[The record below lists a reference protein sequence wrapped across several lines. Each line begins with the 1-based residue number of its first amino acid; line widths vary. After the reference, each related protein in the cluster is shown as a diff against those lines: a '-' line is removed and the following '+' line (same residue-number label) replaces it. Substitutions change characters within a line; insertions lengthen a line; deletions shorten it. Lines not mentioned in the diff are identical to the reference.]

1 MWRLQD
7 LSESEDSTAVI
18 ALEFRGMTLIFKEA
32 QTLQEDIGEAGG
44 VIASESFTVTIPPG
58 AIVGRTLRTGFTVY
72 EYQPEESKNAD
83 DDTDDG
89 AEVTDMIVLHPCG
102 TKFAKNVE
110 IRMKFYDCFQSETC
124 LLYEGPKDGIFSG
137 MFFDRPAFT
146 SPTITLDVGMT
157 ASLSPSSIDISTKHF
172 CKLFACLFGCAGHCY
187 RALAFGRWARGDSPH
202 SATIDLHFTSS
213 KLSYVNHVE
222 RCNKGWP
229 QLLKDF
235 NVRLFFSRSDPIM
248 LKITRVSS
256 GWELISTPPREIPKQ
271 ELTQA
276 KKSPSKY
283 CSRSFSLKRIFKVD
297 DPWLEVQLT
306 GGKKTDC
313 LLTLKEYISSPVVRA
328 KENVFT
334 VSYLCFRLVTL
345 KPLVPVSLVGRCMGY
360 HGNVGYLLA

>member
-7 LSESEDSTAVI
+7 SSESDDSTAVI
-18 ALEFRGMTLIFKEA
+18 ALEFRGMTLKFKKA

-72 EYQPEESKNAD
+72 EYQPKESENAD
-83 DDTDDG
+83 HD

-102 TKFAKNVE
+102 TKFAKKVE

-137 MFFDRPAFT
+137 TFFVDRSAFT
-146 SPTITLDVGMT
+146 SSTIALDVGMT

-187 RALAFGRWARGDSPH
+187 RAMAFGRWAKGDSPH

-213 KLSYVNHVE
+213 KLLYVDYVD
-222 RCNKGWP
+222 RCNKGFP
-229 QLLKDF
+229 LLLNC
-235 NVRLFFSRSDPIM
+235 NVTIFYSPPKLFCVFQSDPVYLPIE
-248 LKITRVSS
+248 LEVVAISP
-256 GWELISTPPREIPKQ
+256 GWKLISTPPKNIHKQ

-283 CSRSFSLKRIFKVD
+283 CSRSFTLKRED
-297 DPWLEVQLT
+297 TYAEDPWLEVQLT

-313 LLTLKEYISSPVVRA
+313 LLTLKEYTSSPAVRTR
-328 KENVFT
+328 ENFV
-334 VSYLCFRLVTL
+334 
-345 KPLVPVSLVGRCMGY
+345 Y
-360 HGNVGYLLA
+360 HIFVLG